1 MTLAPRQGADGHRRP
16 SIQAATELLLPA
28 RKRASSDNA
37 HNSPQASS
45 STSHTHPNHHPGQ
58 PLPRY
63 PLALHPTALLPPLSA
78 LAARTTD
85 PQPASPHHQLQQAHS
100 HTTQAH
106 AQPQPHTQPQSR
118 SLAPPFTLAP
128 SVAPQHQARTK
139 SVSTA
144 SPPKLQRPPLGSRAN
159 SAPHVPKQLPSLP
172 PHGGAK
178 NGHVARARHG
188 PSDARDDSDSSD
200 DDDDADA
207 ISRDPFFLRYHSVIQ
222 RVADVGPVD
231 DDDPLRKSPPDQ
243 KSPRVPMDAQPA
255 EDINIG
261 VIGDNGVGKT
271 RFIDRAFDLRS
282 RAAGRTA
289 TRKMSIDGTVYTV
302 RLLEIPF
309 EELDIEHDDRICWPE
324 KIDDSPAPRIDGALM
339 LYDVMNQESLAQ
351 VPGMLNVVQKTALP
365 CVLVGCKCDNHPAH
379 RQVDPAV
386 VEQRAKTLVGDLP
399 AFQSSD
405 GSPESQ
411 RICLSVMLRAILAS
425 RQDTPASKLAA
436 AQRRRAT
443 SNSSALQPVSPRP
456 SWKRR
461 HERASSEFS
470 GSRLKILSDND
481 AETRAK
487 QRSHTNSFLDLEE
500 SPGYES
506 YGSDGADSSDY
517 EPSIISVMPSDE
529 NGYTFEQL
537 VDRLVAQPLSKQ
549 DTKFVAIFLAL
560 YRKFAA
566 PSQLLEALIKR
577 FDALENDKSPQMI
590 RTVDQLRHLSIMEQW
605 LSTYPGD
612 FAHATTKRMMMLF
625 VNRLASN
632 RIFAV
637 ASKEILAD
645 LEAVG
650 EDDDTD
656 WACSD
661 RHREQAFSTV
671 TEETDEELSKS
682 ATELTISITRGST
695 HTTDTAHTGHPERSV
710 STSTTTTSSSQTMI
724 NAIEQARQQAKLLVP
739 IPRVT
744 LTKTQWHL
752 LMGESE
758 ENIARELTR
767 IDWIMFQSIRPRDL
781 VRHVSM
787 NAAEKKKCKS
797 LENVDRMIEHFN
809 HLAYWVT
816 NFILLRDKPKHRA
829 MMLEKFMKV
838 ARKLRELNNYN
849 SLGAILAGLNGTA
862 IHRLSAT
869 RDQIQPATAKDFMKL
884 EILMGTQKSHFAYRL
899 AWENSSGE
907 RIPYLPLHRRDLVS
921 AAEGNSTFV
930 NDPQRRASNA
940 GLLGGSASPRSGGPP
955 STPNADAIAALTG
968 SSGNA
973 AALQAAL
980 NRSSQQEKEAPPS
993 GVEGKER
1000 INWKKFAIMGEV
1012 IVGLQRAQG
1021 FPYPNIPRNDDVK
1034 SMVLDVRI
1042 CKDDDEL
1049 YDRSTSLEAVGAA
1062 GEPRRRFANWF
1073 RQ

>member
-1 MTLAPRQGADGHRRP
+1 MDVQARIPP
-16 SIQAATELLLPA
+16 AATSLPA
-28 RKRASSDNA
+28 A
-37 HNSPQASS
+37 
-45 STSHTHPNHHPGQ
+45 
-58 PLPRY
+58 
-63 PLALHPTALLPPLSA
+63 TAD
-78 LAARTTD
+78 R
-85 PQPASPHHQLQQAHS
+85 
-100 HTTQAH
+100 
-106 AQPQPHTQPQSR
+106 R
-118 SLAPPFTLAP
+118 SL
-128 SVAPQHQARTK
+128 Q
-139 SVSTA
+139 
-144 SPPKLQRPPLGSRAN
+144 
-159 SAPHVPKQLPSLP
+159 
-172 PHGGAK
+172 
-178 NGHVARARHG
+178 
-188 PSDARDDSDSSD
+188 
-200 DDDDADA
+200 
-207 ISRDPFFLRYHSVIQ
+207 
-222 RVADVGPVD
+222 PV
-231 DDDPLRKSPPDQ
+231 
-243 KSPRVPMDAQPA
+243 

-282 RAAGRTA
+282 RAGGRTA

-302 RLLEIPF
+302 RLVEIPF

-351 VPGMLNVVQKTALP
+351 VPGMLNVVHKTALP

-456 SWKRR
+456 SWTRR

-577 FDALENDKSPQMI
+577 FEALENEKSPQMI

-612 FAHATTKRMMMLF
+612 FAHGTTRRMMMFF
-625 VNRLASN
+625 VNRVASN

-645 LEAVG
+645 LDAVL

-661 RHREQAFSTV
+661 KHREHAFSLA
-671 TEETDEELSKS
+671 EETDEELSKS
-682 ATELTISITRGST
+682 ATELTISITRGSAQ
-695 HTTDTAHTGHPERSV
+695 TTDTSNTGHPERSI
-710 STSTTTTSSSQTMI
+710 STSTTATTSTSQTMI

-767 IDWIMFQSIRPRDL
+767 MDWIMFQSIRPRDL
-781 VRHVSM
+781 VRHVSLS
-787 NAAEKKKCKS
+787 AADKKKCKS

-869 RDQIQPATAKDFMKL
+869 RDLISPTIAKDFMKL

-940 GLLGGSASPRSGGPP
+940 GLLGGSASPRSAGPP
-955 STPNADAIAALTG
+955 STPDAEAIAALTG
-968 SSGNA
+968 NSGNA

-1021 FPYPNIPRNDDVK
+1021 FPYPNIPRNDDVR
-1034 SMVLDVRI
+1034 SLVLDVRI

>member
-1 MTLAPRQGADGHRRP
+1 MVTD
-16 SIQAATELLLPA
+16 
-28 RKRASSDNA
+28 
-37 HNSPQASS
+37 
-45 STSHTHPNHHPGQ
+45 
-58 PLPRY
+58 
-63 PLALHPTALLPPLSA
+63 AL
-78 LAARTTD
+78 
-85 PQPASPHHQLQQAHS
+85 
-100 HTTQAH
+100 
-106 AQPQPHTQPQSR
+106 
-118 SLAPPFTLAP
+118 
-128 SVAPQHQARTK
+128 
-139 SVSTA
+139 
-144 SPPKLQRPPLGSRAN
+144 
-159 SAPHVPKQLPSLP
+159 
-172 PHGGAK
+172 
-178 NGHVARARHG
+178 
-188 PSDARDDSDSSD
+188 DDSDSSD
-200 DDDDADA
+200 DDDA
-207 ISRDPFFLRYHSVIQ
+207 ISRDPFFLRYQSVLD
-222 RVADVGPVD
+222 RLAADLGPGD
-231 DDDPLRKSPPDQ
+231 DDDDSSQTSDAQTPKA
-243 KSPRVPMDAQPA
+243 PMDAQARSPPA
-255 EDINIG
+255 AARQPADRRPTQALEDINIG

-282 RAAGRTA
+282 RTQTRTA

-302 RLLEIPF
+302 RLVEIPF
-309 EELDIEHDDRICWPE
+309 EELDIEHDDRICWPDR
-324 KIDDSPAPRIDGALM
+324 IDDSPAPRIDGALM

-351 VPGMLNVVQKTALP
+351 VPGMLNVVHKAALP

-411 RICLSVMLRAILAS
+411 RICLS
-425 RQDTPASKLAA
+425 
-436 AQRRRAT
+436 
-443 SNSSALQPVSPRP
+443 
-456 SWKRR
+456 
-461 HERASSEFS
+461 EFS

-487 QRSHTNSFLDLEE
+487 NRAHTNSSFLDLEE

-549 DTKFVAIFLAL
+549 DTKFVAIFLSL

-577 FDALENDKSPQMI
+577 FDALEHERSPQMI
-590 RTVDQLRHLSIMEQW
+590 RTVTQLRHLSIMEQW

-612 FAHATTKRMMMLF
+612 FAHFTTKRMMTLF

-637 ASKEILAD
+637 ASKEILSD
-645 LEAVG
+645 LDAVV

-661 RHREQAFSTV
+661 RHRESASSSNATL
-671 TEETDEELSKS
+671 TEETDEDLSKS

-695 HTTDTAHTGHPERSV
+695 HTTDTANTGHPERSI
-710 STSTTTTSSSQTMI
+710 STSTTTTSSSQTMM

-752 LMGESE
+752 LIGESE

-767 IDWIMFQSIRPRDL
+767 MDWIMFQSIRPRDL

-797 LENVDRMIEHFN
+797 LDNVDRMIEHFN

-849 SLGAILAGLNGTA
+849 SLGAVLAGLNGTA

-869 RDQIQPATAKDFMKL
+869 RDTISPIIAKDFMKL

-930 NDPQRRASNA
+930 NDPHRRASNA
-940 GLLGGSASPRSGGPP
+940 GLLGGSTSPRSAGPP

-968 SSGNA
+968 NSGNA

-980 NRSSQQEKEAPPS
+980 NRSSAQEKEAPPS

-1021 FPYPNIPRNDDVK
+1021 FPYPNIPRNDDVR

-1062 GEPRRRFANWF
+1062 GEQRRRFANWF

>member
-1 MTLAPRQGADGHRRP
+1 MTLAQRQGGVDGQNGHRRP
-16 SIQAATELLLPA
+16 SIEVPSDRAPGPGHTSAS
-28 RKRASSDNA
+28 RASSTSAA
-37 HNSPQASS
+37 HRDQLVSPSS
-45 STSHTHPNHHPGQ
+45 SHARSN
-58 PLPRY
+58 
-63 PLALHPTALLPPLSA
+63 ALLPPLR
-78 LAARTTD
+78 LADSPPPAPSKD
-85 PQPASPHHQLQQAHS
+85 PLLQL
-100 HTTQAH
+100 
-106 AQPQPHTQPQSR
+106 QPQSR
-118 SLAPPFTLAP
+118 SLAPPATTLAP
-128 SVAPQHQARTK
+128 SAAPQHQGRTQ

-144 SPPKLQRPPLGSRAN
+144 SPPKPQRPALGSRAN
-159 SAPHVPKQLPSLP
+159 SAPHVPKPSP
-172 PHGGAK
+172 YHPHGGAK
-178 NGHVARARHG
+178 NGHIARARH
-188 PSDARDDSDSSD
+188 PDASDSSD
-200 DDDDADA
+200 DDDGDA
-207 ISRDPFFLRYHSVIQ
+207 ISRDPFFLRYQSVIQ
-222 RVADVGPVD
+222 RLAEQVPGDP
-231 DDDPLRKSPPDQ
+231 DDPLRKSPEQQ
-243 KSPRVPMDAQPA
+243 KNHNAPMDAQARTLPA
-255 EDINIG
+255 PVRSAPAPADRRALQAVEDINIG
-261 VIGDNGVGKT
+261 VIGDSAVGKT
-271 RFIDRAFDLRS
+271 RFIDRAFDLRTRS
-282 RAAGRTA
+282 HARTA

-302 RLLEIPF
+302 RLVEVPF

-324 KIDDSPAPRIDGALM
+324 KIDDMPAPRIDGALM

-351 VPGMLNVVQKTALP
+351 VPGMLNVVHKAALP

-443 SNSSALQPVSPRP
+443 SNSSALQPASPRP
-456 SWKRR
+456 SWKYR

-481 AETRAK
+481 AEARAK
-487 QRSHTNSFLDLEE
+487 NRAPTNSFLDLEE

-537 VDRLVAQPLSKQ
+537 VDRLVSQPLSKQ
-549 DTKFVAIFLAL
+549 DTKFVSIFLAL

-577 FDALENDKSPQMI
+577 FDALEHDSSPQMV
-590 RTVDQLRHLSIMEQW
+590 RTIAQLRHLSIMEQW
-605 LSTYPGD
+605 LSSYPGD
-612 FAHATTKRMMMLF
+612 FAHPMTKRMVFLF

-632 RIFAV
+632 RIFGV

-645 LEAVG
+645 LEAVV

-661 RHREQAFSTV
+661 KHRENALYSHSILN
-671 TEETDEELSKS
+671 ESMEDDLPKS

-695 HTTDTAHTGHPERSV
+695 NTSDTATTTGYPERSV
-710 STSTTTTSSSQTMI
+710 STSTTATSSSQTMM

-781 VRHVSM
+781 VRHVSL
-787 NAAEKKKCKS
+787 NATDKKKCKS

-829 MMLEKFMKV
+829 LMLEKFMKV

-869 RDQIQPATAKDFMKL
+869 RDLLLPATAKDFMKL

-940 GLLGGSASPRSGGPP
+940 GLLGGSTSPRQ
-955 STPNADAIAALTG
+955 TANAEALSALTG
-968 SSGNA
+968 NAGNA

-980 NRSSQQEKEAPPS
+980 NRSSAQEKEAPPS

-1012 IVGLQRAQG
+1012 IVGMQRAQG
-1021 FPYPNIPRNDDVK
+1021 FPYPNIARHDDVK

>member
-1 MTLAPRQGADGHRRP
+1 MTLAQRQGGVDG
-16 SIQAATELLLPA
+16 Q
-28 RKRASSDNA
+28 N
-37 HNSPQASS
+37 
-45 STSHTHPNHHPGQ
+45 
-58 PLPRY
+58 
-63 PLALHPTALLPPLSA
+63 
-78 LAARTTD
+78 
-85 PQPASPHHQLQQAHS
+85 
-100 HTTQAH
+100 
-106 AQPQPHTQPQSR
+106 
-118 SLAPPFTLAP
+118 
-128 SVAPQHQARTK
+128 
-139 SVSTA
+139 
-144 SPPKLQRPPLGSRAN
+144 
-159 SAPHVPKQLPSLP
+159 
-172 PHGGAK
+172 
-178 NGHVARARHG
+178 ARARH
-188 PSDARDDSDSSD
+188 PDASDSSD
-200 DDDDADA
+200 DDDGDA
-207 ISRDPFFLRYHSVIQ
+207 ISRDPFFLRYQSVIQ
-222 RVADVGPVD
+222 RLAEQVPGDP
-231 DDDPLRKSPPDQ
+231 DDPLRKSPEQQ
-243 KSPRVPMDAQPA
+243 KNHNAPMDAQARTLPA
-255 EDINIG
+255 PARSAPAPADRRALQAVEDINIG
-261 VIGDNGVGKT
+261 VIGDSAVGKT
-271 RFIDRAFDLRS
+271 RFIDRAFDLRTRS
-282 RAAGRTA
+282 HARTA

-302 RLLEIPF
+302 RLVEVPF

-324 KIDDSPAPRIDGALM
+324 KIDDMPAPRIDGALM

-351 VPGMLNVVQKTALP
+351 VPGMLS
-365 CVLVGCKCDNHPAH
+365 H
-379 RQVDPAV
+379 
-386 VEQRAKTLVGDLP
+386 
-399 AFQSSD
+399 
-405 GSPESQ
+405 
-411 RICLSVMLRAILAS
+411 
-425 RQDTPASKLAA
+425 
-436 AQRRRAT
+436 
-443 SNSSALQPVSPRP
+443 
-456 SWKRR
+456 WKYR

-481 AETRAK
+481 AEARAK
-487 QRSHTNSFLDLEE
+487 NRAPTNSFLDLEE

-537 VDRLVAQPLSKQ
+537 VDRLVSQPLSKQ
-549 DTKFVAIFLAL
+549 DTKFVSIFLAL

-577 FDALENDKSPQMI
+577 FDALEHDSSPQMV
-590 RTVDQLRHLSIMEQW
+590 RTIAQLRHLSIMEQW
-605 LSTYPGD
+605 LSSYPGD
-612 FAHATTKRMMMLF
+612 FAHPMTKRMVFLF

-632 RIFAV
+632 RIFGV

-645 LEAVG
+645 LEAVV

-661 RHREQAFSTV
+661 KHRENALYSHSILN
-671 TEETDEELSKS
+671 ESMEDDLPKS

-695 HTTDTAHTGHPERSV
+695 NTSDTATTTGYPERSV
-710 STSTTTTSSSQTMI
+710 STSTTATSSSQTMM

-781 VRHVSM
+781 VRHVSL
-787 NAAEKKKCKS
+787 NATDKKKCKS

-829 MMLEKFMKV
+829 LMLEKFMKV

-869 RDQIQPATAKDFMKL
+869 RDLLLPATAKDFMKL

-940 GLLGGSASPRSGGPP
+940 GLLGGSTSPRQ
-955 STPNADAIAALTG
+955 TANAEALSALTG
-968 SSGNA
+968 NAGNA

-980 NRSSQQEKEAPPS
+980 NRSSAQEKEAPPS

-1012 IVGLQRAQG
+1012 IVGMQRAQG
-1021 FPYPNIPRNDDVK
+1021 FPYPNIARHDDVK

-1042 CKDDDEL
+1042 CKDDDV
-1049 YDRSTSLEAVGAA
+1049 SVG
-1062 GEPRRRFANWF
+1062 
-1073 RQ
+1073 

>member
-1 MTLAPRQGADGHRRP
+1 MTLAQRQGGSHRRP
-16 SIQAATELLLPA
+16 SIEAASDRAPA
-28 RKRASSDNA
+28 PGHTSASRASSTSAA
-37 HNSPQASS
+37 HHRDQQPNSP
-45 STSHTHPNHHPGQ
+45 
-58 PLPRY
+58 
-63 PLALHPTALLPPLSA
+63 LHVRSNALLPPLR
-78 LAARTTD
+78 LADSPPPAPSKD
-85 PQPASPHHQLQQAHS
+85 PLLQLQH
-100 HTTQAH
+100 
-106 AQPQPHTQPQSR
+106 PPSR
-118 SLAPPFTLAP
+118 SLAPSATTTLAP

-159 SAPHVPKQLPSLP
+159 SAPHVPKQSPYS

-178 NGHVARARHG
+178 NGHVARARH
-188 PSDARDDSDSSD
+188 PDVSDSSSD
-200 DDDDADA
+200 DDDDDA
-207 ISRDPFFLRYHSVIQ
+207 ISRDPFFLRYQSVIQ
-222 RVADVGPVD
+222 RLADQSPGDP
-231 DDDPLRKSPPDQ
+231 DDPLRKSPEQQ
-243 KSPRVPMDAQPA
+243 KKNPSTAMDVQARTLPA
-255 EDINIG
+255 SARSAPAPADRRALQAVDDINIG
-261 VIGDNGVGKT
+261 VIGDSGVGKT

-282 RAAGRTA
+282 RSQVRTA

-302 RLLEIPF
+302 RLVEVPF

-324 KIDDSPAPRIDGALM
+324 KIDDMPAPRIDGALM

-351 VPGMLNVVQKTALP
+351 VPGMLNVVHKAALP

-481 AETRAK
+481 AEARAK
-487 QRSHTNSFLDLEE
+487 NRAPTNSFLDLEE

-537 VDRLVAQPLSKQ
+537 VDRLVSQPLSKQ
-549 DTKFVAIFLAL
+549 DTKFVSIFLAL

-577 FDALENDKSPQMI
+577 FDALENDKSPQMV
-590 RTVDQLRHLSIMEQW
+590 RTIAQLRHLSIMEQW
-605 LSTYPGD
+605 LSSYPGD
-612 FAHATTKRMMMLF
+612 FAHPMTKRMVFLF

-645 LEAVG
+645 LDAVL

-661 RHREQAFSTV
+661 KHREHALSGHSILHEAF
-671 TEETDEELSKS
+671 EEELPKS

-695 HTTDTAHTGHPERSV
+695 NTTDTSMTGHPERSI
-710 STSTTTTSSSQTMI
+710 STSTTATSSSQTMM

-758 ENIARELTR
+758 DNIARELTR
-767 IDWIMFQSIRPRDL
+767 MDWIMFQSIRPRDL

-829 MMLEKFMKV
+829 LMLEKFMKV

-869 RDQIQPATAKDFMKL
+869 RDLLSPATAKDFMKL

-930 NDPQRRASNA
+930 NDPHRRGSNA
-940 GLLGGSASPRSGGPP
+940 GLLGGGTSPRSGGPP
-955 STPNADAIAALTG
+955 ANAEALSALTG
-968 SSGNA
+968 NPGNA

-980 NRSSQQEKEAPPS
+980 NRASAQEKEAPPS

-1012 IVGLQRAQG
+1012 IVGMQRAQG
-1021 FPYPNIPRNDDVK
+1021 FPYPNIARNDDVK
-1034 SMVLDVRI
+1034 SMILDVRI

>member
-1 MTLAPRQGADGHRRP
+1 MTLAPRQGGDGHRRP

-37 HNSPQASS
+37 QGTASS
-45 STSHTHPNHHPGQ
+45 SSATLPPQNEHHPRHLLYHHPN
-58 PLPRY
+58 
-63 PLALHPTALLPPLSA
+63 ALLPP
-78 LAARTTD
+78 D
-85 PQPASPHHQLQQAHS
+85 QQPPPHHHLPPS
-100 HTTQAH
+100 H
-106 AQPQPHTQPQSR
+106 SR
-118 SLAPPFTLAP
+118 SLAPPLTLAP
-128 SVAPQHQARTK
+128 SVAPQHQARTQ
-139 SVSTA
+139 SVSTT
-144 SPPKLQRPPLGSRAN
+144 SPPQLQRPPLGSRAN
-159 SAPHVPKQLPSLP
+159 SAPHVPKHSLP
-172 PHGGAK
+172 THGGAK
-178 NGHVARARHG
+178 NGHVARPWHG
-188 PSDARDDSDSSD
+188 PSDALDDSDSSD
-200 DDDDADA
+200 DDDA
-207 ISRDPFFLRYHSVIQ
+207 ISRDPFFLRYQSVLD
-222 RVADVGPVD
+222 RLAADLGPGD
-231 DDDPLRKSPPDQ
+231 DDDSSQTSDAQTPKA
-243 KSPRVPMDAQPA
+243 PMDAQARSPPA
-255 EDINIG
+255 AASQPADRRRTQALEDINIG

-282 RAAGRTA
+282 RAQTRTA

-302 RLLEIPF
+302 RLVEIPF
-309 EELDIEHDDRICWPE
+309 EELDIEHDDRICWPDR
-324 KIDDSPAPRIDGALM
+324 IDDSPAPRID
-339 LYDVMNQESLAQ
+339 DVVHKA
-351 VPGMLNVVQKTALP
+351 ALP

-487 QRSHTNSFLDLEE
+487 NRAHTNSSFLDLEE

-549 DTKFVAIFLAL
+549 DTKFVAIFLSL

-577 FDALENDKSPQMI
+577 FDALEHERSPQMI
-590 RTVDQLRHLSIMEQW
+590 RTVTQLRHLSIMEQW

-612 FAHATTKRMMMLF
+612 FAHFTTKRMMTLF

-637 ASKEILAD
+637 ASKEILSD
-645 LEAVG
+645 LDAVV

-661 RHREQAFSTV
+661 KHRESASSSNATL
-671 TEETDEELSKS
+671 TEETDEDLSKS

-695 HTTDTAHTGHPERSV
+695 HTTDTANTGHPERSI
-710 STSTTTTSSSQTMI
+710 STSTTTTSSSQTMM

-752 LMGESE
+752 LIGESE

-767 IDWIMFQSIRPRDL
+767 MDWIMFQSIRPRDL

-797 LENVDRMIEHFN
+797 LDNVDRMIEHFN

-849 SLGAILAGLNGTA
+849 SLGAVLAGLNGTA

-869 RDQIQPATAKDFMKL
+869 RDTISPIIAKDFMKL

-930 NDPQRRASNA
+930 NDPHRRASNA
-940 GLLGGSASPRSGGPP
+940 GLLGGSTSPRSAGPP

-968 SSGNA
+968 NSGNA

-980 NRSSQQEKEAPPS
+980 NRSSAQEKEAPPS

-1021 FPYPNIPRNDDVK
+1021 FPYPNIPRNDDVR

-1062 GEPRRRFANWF
+1062 GEQRRRFANWF